1 MGVGSL
7 ERPWYPSAV
16 VCRTGVGRIP
26 GPWAHRW
33 PAWIPRWPLLVID
46 GEMGPLP
53 PAHAGR
59 RGARGERTDGRCT
72 EKQRAGGCADCRM
85 ARQAP
90 PRFCAPCPLQQ
101 CSWAW
106 RPRGGTVLADVCF
119 VSRCLSRTRCQTVR
133 QSSKMPTCPVRRPRL
148 EEPGS
153 RLPLPAGQ
161 RRVGRVRGHRVP
173 TICGAG

>member
-1 MGVGSL
+1 M
-7 ERPWYPSAV
+7 AV
-16 VCRTGVGRIP
+16 DCVHRRLGWGLVALSGPGIHLQLCAAQALAASRARGRIA
-26 GPWAHRW
+26 GPRGF
-33 PAWIPRWPLLVID
+33 LV
-46 GEMGPLP
+46 G
-53 PAHAGR
+53 HYWSS
-59 RGARGERTDGRCT
+59 RGERTDGRCT

-106 RPRGGTVLADVCF
+106 RPRGGPVLADVCF